1 MMINRPVIGSSLA
14 LRAGGVL
21 ASLLAL
27 SACETVPQQADTT
40 SKPVALTANS
50 DPKERIRSALG
61 KLTLEAAAEG
71 QEVMGVEMDGDR
83 GLVNLR
89 YSGPADR
96 FITCDKAGWL
106 LPDGGVT
113 NVDLSESTA
122 FETIDPKGD
131 TVSIER
137 WVRLDVLT
145 NVVVRSNSQAMQVE
159 PRSRYIVSMVTE
171 VYDLNE
177 RIGHKAERLEFESGG
192 SAVTSTGHRCKS
204 TGVLEEL
211 AVTAAS

>member
-1 MMINRPVIGSSLA
+1 MMTNRPVIGSSLA

-96 FITCDKAGWL
+96 FITCDTAGWL

-204 TGVLEEL
+204 TGVLEDL